1 MFKQIN
7 WVERKFDFN
16 FPVTVFPCTIE
27 RFRGTPARL
36 EEMTKGLS
44 EKTLIVKP
52 DGKWSVKEQIGH
64 LLELEKLG
72 EKRLDDFLAGA
83 ETLSAADMTNRAT
96 IEADYN
102 SKQLND
108 ILKEF
113 RSARQSIISRLEK
126 LDEKQAAISSIHPRL
141 NQKMRIIDW
150 VYFMSEHDDHHLTS
164 IRLIIESGI
173 RN

>member
-27 RFRGTPARL
+27 RFRGTPARV

-44 EKTLIVKP
+44 EKTLTFKP
-52 DGKWSVKEQIGH
+52 DGKWSIKEQIGH
-64 LLELEKLG
+64 LIELEKLG
-72 EKRLDDFLAGA
+72 EKRLHDFLAGA
-83 ETLSAADMTNRAT
+83 ETLSAADMSNRAT
-96 IEADYN
+96 NEADYN
-102 SKQLND
+102 SKQMGD
-108 ILKEF
+108 ILKQF

-126 LDEKQAAISSIHPRL
+126 LDEKQAAITSIHPRINL
-141 NQKMRIIDW
+141 KMRIIDW

-164 IRLIIESGI
+164 IRLIIES
-173 RN
+173 RVEN

>member
-16 FPVTVFPCTIE
+16 FPATVFPCIVE

-44 EKTLIVKP
+44 ENTLTFKP
-52 DGKWSVKEQIGH
+52 DGKWSIKEQVGH
-64 LLELEKLG
+64 LIELEKLG

-96 IEADYN
+96 KEANYN
-102 SKQLND
+102 SRQIQD
-108 ILKEF
+108 ILNEF
-113 RSARQSIISRLEK
+113 RSARESIIRRLEK
-126 LDEKQAAISSIHPRL
+126 FDEKQAAITSVHPRL

-150 VYFMSEHDDHHLTS
+150 VYFMSEHDDHHLAS
-164 IRLIIESGI
+164 IRSIIESAE
-173 RN
+173 